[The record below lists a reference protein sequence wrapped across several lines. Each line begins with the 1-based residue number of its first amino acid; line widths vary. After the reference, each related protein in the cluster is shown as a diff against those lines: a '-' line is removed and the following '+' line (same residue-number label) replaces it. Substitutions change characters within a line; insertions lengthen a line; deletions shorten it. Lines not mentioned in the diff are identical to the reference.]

1 MTSLGDEISSWLG
14 LLLRPSVLAQW
25 LPGLVLL
32 LAYLQL
38 LEPGLAARGPNWRT
52 LGGIGLWLALL
63 LVALLIGVTGQPNGL
78 ALYLSQIIGIWTLLS
93 LLRSALLVH
102 GDHKAVNALFTRV
115 IRPLYALL
123 ATLALLNQIDA
134 LSSIS
139 QIELG
144 RFLGTPLTLESLLLL
159 ITMPYFLVVIS
170 PYPAMGLSW
179 LLQGLSGFTQTS
191 RRASELVLRYVLIGL
206 GAVWMLNRIGLNTTA
221 LAAIAGGL
229 SVGLGIS
236 IKDVF
241 ANFVSG
247 LWLLFE
253 GSVRPGDVVVVD
265 GDACEVRQLHLR
277 AAVLWRNRDN
287 AELVVP
293 NQMFFTDKTITY
305 TGTDRLRRIEVLIGA
320 AYRHR
325 PEHVCQL
332 MNTAMASCEGVLHE
346 PAPLSLVHDYGESA
360 ITYSARCWIS
370 DPMQHVDIASRVR
383 SAIWDCFQAHGIEIP
398 FPQRVI
404 QWPQTPEP
412 PGVKGSGT
420 QPRSASR

>member
-1 MTSLGDEISSWLG
+1 MISLGEEFSSWLG
-14 LLLRPSVLAQW
+14 LLLRPSVLVQW

-32 LAYLQL
+32 LTYLKL
-38 LEPGLAARGPNWRT
+38 LAPRLAALGPSWRA
-52 LGGIGLWLALL
+52 LGGIGLWLVLL
-63 LVALLIGVTGQPNGL
+63 VVALLIGMTGQPSGL
-78 ALYLSQIIGIWTLLS
+78 AFYLSQIIGIWTLLS
-93 LLRSALLVH
+93 LLRSALLLR
-102 GDHKAVNALFTRV
+102 GDPKAVNSLFTRV

-123 ATLALLNQIDA
+123 ASLALLNQIDA

-144 RFLGTPLTLESLLLL
+144 RFMGTPLTLESLLLL
-159 ITMPYFLVVIS
+159 ITLPYFLVVIS
-170 PYPAMGLSW
+170 PYPAMGLAW

-206 GAVWMLNRIGLNTTA
+206 GGVWMLNRIGLNTTA

-241 ANFVSG
+241 ANFISG

-277 AAVLWRNRDN
+277 AAVLWRDRDN

-293 NQMFFTDKTITY
+293 NQIFFTDKTITY

-325 PEHVCQL
+325 PEQVCAL
-332 MNTAMASCEGVLHE
+332 MIEAMASCTGVLRD
-346 PAPLSLVHDYGESA
+346 PAPVSLVHDYGESA

-370 DPMQHVDIASRVR
+370 DPMQSVNTASRVR
-383 SAIWDCFQAHGIEIP
+383 SAIWDAFHAHGIEIP
-398 FPQRVI
+398 FPQRVL
-404 QWPQTPEP
+404 QWQQGPE
-412 PGVKGSGT
+412 S
-420 QPRSASR
+420 

>member
-1 MTSLGDEISSWLG
+1 MISLGEELSSWLG
-14 LLLRPSVLAQW
+14 LLLRPTVALQW
-25 LPGLVLL
+25 LPGLALTLVYLKLL
-32 LAYLQL
+32 QPRLATRS
-38 LEPGLAARGPNWRT
+38 PKWRS

-63 LVALLIGVTGQPNGL
+63 GVALLIGLTGQPNGL
-78 ALYLSQIIGIWTLLS
+78 ALYLSQIIGIWTVLS
-93 LLRSALLVH
+93 LLRSALLLR
-102 GDHKAVNALFTRV
+102 GDRQSVNDLYTRV

-123 ATLALLNQIDA
+123 ASLALLNQIDA
-134 LSSIS
+134 LGSIS

-144 RFLGTPLTLESLLLL
+144 RFLGTPLTLESLLVL
-159 ITMPYFLVVIS
+159 ITVPYFLVVLS

-179 LLQGLSGFTQTS
+179 LLQALSGFNQTT

-241 ANFVSG
+241 ANFISG

-277 AAVLWRNRDN
+277 AAVLWRDRDN

-293 NQMFFTDKTITY
+293 NQIFFTDKTITY
-305 TGTDRLRRIEVLIGA
+305 TGTDRLRRIEVLVGA

-325 PEHVCQL
+325 PADVVQL
-332 MNTAMASCEGVLHE
+332 LCAAMARCEGVLVD
-346 PAPLSLVHDYGESA
+346 PAPVGLVQNYDDSA

-370 DPMQHVDIASRVR
+370 DPMKSLTTASRVR
-383 SAIWDCFQAHGIEIP
+383 SAIWDSFQAHGIEIP

-404 QWPQTPEP
+404 QWPETPKTADP
-412 PGVKGSGT
+412 P
-420 QPRSASR
+420 QPQPPRSASR

>member
-1 MTSLGDEISSWLG
+1 MISLGDEISSWLG
-14 LLLRPSVLAQW
+14 LLLRPSVLLQW
-25 LPGLVLL
+25 LPGCVLSLV
-32 LAYLQL
+32 YLQWL
-38 LEPGLAARGPNWRT
+38 QPRLAARGANWRS
-52 LGGIGLWLALL
+52 LGGIGLWLMLL
-63 LVALLIGVTGQPNGL
+63 VVALLIGMAGQPNGL
-78 ALYLSQIIGIWTLLS
+78 AFYLSQIIGIWTLLS
-93 LLRSALLVH
+93 LLRSVLLLR
-102 GDHKAVNALFTRV
+102 GDRQAVNTLFTQV

-134 LSSIS
+134 LASIS

-159 ITMPYFLVVIS
+159 VTMPYFLVVIS

-179 LLQGLSGFTQTS
+179 LLQVLSGFNQTS

-241 ANFVSG
+241 ANFISG

-277 AAVLWRNRDN
+277 AAVLWRDRDN

-293 NQMFFTDKTITY
+293 NQIFFTDKTITY
-305 TGTDRLRRIEVLIGA
+305 TGTDRLRRIEVLVGA

-325 PEHVCQL
+325 PKDVSRL
-332 MNTAMASCEGVLHE
+332 MVEAMASCEGVLQE
-346 PAPLSLVHDYGESA
+346 PAPVSLVQDYGESA

-370 DPMQHVDIASRVR
+370 DPMQSVSTASRIR

-404 QWPQTPEP
+404 QWPQPPE
-412 PGVKGSGT
+412 
-420 QPRSASR
+420 Q

>member
-1 MTSLGDEISSWLG
+1 MISLGEELSSWLR
-14 LLLRPSVLAQW
+14 LLLRPSVVLQW
-25 LPGLVLL
+25 LPGLALTVVYLKLL
-32 LAYLQL
+32 Q
-38 LEPGLAARGPNWRT
+38 PRLAARSPKWRS

-63 LVALLIGVTGQPNGL
+63 GVAVLIGLAGQPNGL
-78 ALYLSQIIGIWTLLS
+78 ALYLSQIIGIWTVLS
-93 LLRSALLVH
+93 LLRSALLLR
-102 GDHKAVNALFTRV
+102 GDRQSVNDLYTRV

-123 ATLALLNQIDA
+123 ASLALLNQIDA

-144 RFLGTPLTLESLLLL
+144 RFLGTPLTLESLLVL
-159 ITMPYFLVVIS
+159 ITIPYFLVVLS

-179 LLQGLSGFTQTS
+179 LLQALSGFNQTS

-241 ANFVSG
+241 ANFISG

-277 AAVLWRNRDN
+277 AAVLWRDRDN

-293 NQMFFTDKTITY
+293 NQIFFTDKTITY
-305 TGTDRLRRIEVLIGA
+305 TGTDRLRRIEVLVGA

-325 PEHVCQL
+325 PADVVQL
-332 MNTAMASCEGVLHE
+332 LCAAMARCEGVLVD
-346 PAPLSLVHDYGESA
+346 PAPVGLVQNYGESA

-370 DPMQHVDIASRVR
+370 DPMQSVTIASRIR
-383 SAIWDCFQAHGIEIP
+383 SAIWDSFQAHAIEIP
-398 FPQRVI
+398 LPQRVI
-404 QWPQTPEP
+404 QWPETASPGGTEP
-412 PGVKGSGT
+412 PTRDPQDG
-420 QPRSASR
+420 

>member
-1 MTSLGDEISSWLG
+1 MISLGDEIGSWLG
-14 LLLRPSVLAQW
+14 LLLRPSVLVQW
-25 LPGLVLL
+25 LPALVLVVT
-32 LAYLQL
+32 YLQVL
-38 LEPGLAARGPNWRT
+38 APRLAARRPNWRS
-52 LGGIGLWLALL
+52 LGGIGLWLVLL
-63 LVALLIGVTGQPNGL
+63 LVALLIGITGLPNGL

-93 LLRSALLVH
+93 LLRTALLMH
-102 GDHKAVNALFTRV
+102 GDHKAVNGLFTRV

-123 ATLALLNQIDA
+123 ASLALLNQIDS
-134 LSSIS
+134 LTSIS
-139 QIELG
+139 RLELA

-170 PYPAMGLSW
+170 PYPAMALSW
-179 LLQGLSGFTQTS
+179 LLQLLSGFNQTS

-206 GAVWMLNRIGLNTTA
+206 GAIWILKRIGLNTTA

-241 ANFVSG
+241 ANFISG

-277 AAVLWRNRDN
+277 AAVLWRDRDN

-293 NQMFFTDKTITY
+293 NQIFFTDKTITY
-305 TGTDRLRRIEVLIGA
+305 TGTDRLRRIEVLVGA

-325 PEHVCQL
+325 PDDVCRL
-332 MNTAMASCEGVLHE
+332 MNQAMASCQGVLHE
-346 PAPLSLVHDYGESA
+346 PTPVSLVQDYGDSA

-370 DPMQHVDIASRVR
+370 DPMQSVNTSSRVR
-383 SAIWDCFQAHGIEIP
+383 SAIWDSFQAHGIEIP

-404 QWPQTPEP
+404 QWPQPPEQE
-412 PGVKGSGT
+412 PGG
-420 QPRSASR
+420 